1 MKVKF
6 AEQKTDM
13 GLCSWLI
20 IVNIALFPY
29 FSATADEIDA
39 APSDFFIHTFLSKAS
54 TQKRLGGRN
63 FPMVSLDLQ
72 PLIRAAIAKP
82 DVYVPTP
89 AKRPGARFRGLQP
102 QAWRFYWKKNR
113 PVKRQPNNPLVWIDI
128 DDDQDSAE
136 MKNKQKRGGGR
147 YVNWHFANDAD
158 WKRGGGRYFPW
169 YDGPWS
175 HYWKT
180 VPILTVVLRVLFVH
194 LTNKLSLVLCLI
206 VIATAS
212 KQISVRTNLL
222 PSAITT
228 IREKLFYST
237 NSTTT
242 TLKQTVD
249 YTALYTEFSPHSY
262 YYYYYFYFYNS
273 YRVLFNVGV
282 NETPWHVKSYLG
294 KGCFGAI
301 VVAVNK
307 ETGQEAAL
315 KLEDANQEI
324 RRLRL

>member
-6 AEQKTDM
+6 AEQKPDM

-39 APSDFFIHTFLSKAS
+39 APSDLFIHTLFSKAA
-54 TQKRLGGRN
+54 TQKRLGGRSS
-63 FPMVSLDLQ
+63 PVVSLDLQ

-89 AKRPGARFRGLQP
+89 VKRPGARFRALPPQP
-102 QAWRFYWKKNR
+102 WRFYWKKNR
-113 PVKRQPNNPLVWIDI
+113 LVKRQPNSSLVWIDI

-136 MKNKQKRGGGR
+136 MKNEQKRGGGR

-180 VPILTVVLRVLFVH
+180 V
-194 LTNKLSLVLCLI
+194 
-206 VIATAS
+206 
-212 KQISVRTNLL
+212 
-222 PSAITT
+222 
-228 IREKLFYST
+228 
-237 NSTTT
+237 
-242 TLKQTVD
+242 
-249 YTALYTEFSPHSY
+249 
-262 YYYYYFYFYNS
+262 
-273 YRVLFNVGV
+273 
-282 NETPWHVKSYLG
+282 
-294 KGCFGAI
+294 
-301 VVAVNK
+301 
-307 ETGQEAAL
+307 
-315 KLEDANQEI
+315 
-324 RRLRL
+324 